1 MNHERG
7 FATPIIR
14 DGRMSTASVVD
25 APFGYSF
32 DFASEDPTPLDQ
44 WDFDSFSRSVM
55 S

>member
-1 MNHERG
+1 MKHERG

-25 APFGYSF
+25 APFGYA
-32 DFASEDPTPLDQ
+32 FAFEPSGLMPLDE